1 MSFRADYTQLIRRI
15 RFMCPKAFIVLA
27 TPNDHLYRNREPN
40 TRVADAAE
48 TICNLAADEGCGVWD
63 FYRIMGGEGS
73 IYSWDSHGL
82 TAADRLHFSPLG
94 YRLQGTLL
102 GVALY
107 RMLTQ
112 ESR

>member
-1 MSFRADYTQLIRRI
+1 M
-15 RFMCPKAFIVLA
+15 
-27 TPNDHLYRNREPN
+27 
-40 TRVADAAE
+40 
-48 TICNLAADEGCGVWD
+48 WD